1 MRGGWKKVRA
11 GFAPADGRRLAAWLT
26 PYPVPGANLSPQEAL
41 ARRGPPREG
50 PGGAASSR
58 QRGRRPLLG
67 RRGARGG
74 DPWSPRLRAGR
85 PRRGGSSDN
94 GPQRVGMCQPGQRLP
109 SRIRE
114 GRGAPGGARGSA
126 GTRGRAPGRG
136 APRGAPA
143 ACPQR
148 LPRLRLRH
156 PRAGWSLIGQ
166 NRTKPRVCQ
175 VLVLFCFLSGEK
187 HPSLFFKFY
196 AGLFQVKLCKRKV
209 PFHYL
214 VKD

>member
-1 MRGGWKKVRA
+1 MWGGWKEVRA

-50 PGGAASSR
+50 PGGAAGSR

-67 RRGARGG
+67 RRGALGG
-74 DPWSPRLRAGR
+74 DPWSPLLRAGR
-85 PRRGGSSDN
+85 PRIGGSSDN

-114 GRGAPGGARGSA
+114 GRRAASGAAPGPAGGHRGGAH
-126 GTRGRAPGRG
+126 PG
-136 APRGAPA
+136 AHPPPA
-143 ACPQR
+143 CSVC

-156 PRAGWSLIGQ
+156 PRAGWHLIGQ
-166 NRTKPRVCQ
+166 HRTKPRVCQ
-175 VLVLFCFLSGEK
+175 VLVLFCFLSGKK

-196 AGLFQVKLCKRKV
+196 TGLLQVKLYKRKV